1 MQSKSSLLLFILFFI
16 NSLSAQNINIQDEL
30 IVCSAKNQ
38 VAENVTVYTFVYSK
52 KEVSANPADD
62 AYASKGNLTV
72 QINNVLKL
80 FKDKNEVLECS
91 FDNATGTFTVVT
103 SSSADLSEVIYT
115 INQLEQ

>member
-1 MQSKSSLLLFILFFI
+1 MQSKSSLLLLLLFFV
-16 NSLSAQNINIQDEL
+16 NSYSAQNINIQDEL

-52 KEVSANPADD
+52 NEISANSADD
-62 AYASKGNLTV
+62 AYVSKNNLTV
-72 QINNVLKL
+72 EINNILQL

-91 FDNATGTFTVVT
+91 FDHATGTFTVVT
-103 SSSADLSEVIYT
+103 SSSTDLSEIIYT